1 MDRAAAMVMAVGG
14 LAMLPFGSLG
24 DFMQGQEAGYE
35 RAFLLWGQFGGDA
48 GTYR

>member
-14 LAMLPFGSLG
+14 LAMLSFRSLG
-24 DFMQGQEAGYE
+24 DFIQGREASYG